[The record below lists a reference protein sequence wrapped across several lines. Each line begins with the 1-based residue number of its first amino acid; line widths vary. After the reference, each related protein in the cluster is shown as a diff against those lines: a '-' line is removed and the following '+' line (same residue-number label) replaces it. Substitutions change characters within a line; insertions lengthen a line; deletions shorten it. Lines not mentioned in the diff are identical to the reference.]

1 MKAYGILSVALLLAA
16 NVASAGPRRA
26 DADPAFT
33 WTSLDTL
40 ERSAPDRS
48 EQVRLKSDMAA
59 LGTPEIAGTRK
70 WERQKS
76 AKVAFFSSMVV
87 PGLGQTYNGRR
98 IKTAIMVGLATFYA
112 TRAITENRFK
122 VARRKVRDTFPVGSL
137 SWKEENLFVEFHR
150 ETSLDFVWFSGAAW
164 LIGVLDAFVDA
175 HLFDVRSVD
184 PAIIRRSNN
193 NYVGLGVRF

>member
-16 NVASAGPRRA
+16 NVASAGPPVV
-26 DADPAFT
+26 DAGPAFAGARV
-33 WTSLDTL
+33 DTL
-40 ERSAPDRS
+40 ERSTLDRPGKV
-48 EQVRLKSDMAA
+48 QLKSDMAA
-59 LGTPEIAGTRK
+59 LGTPEIAGMREWQRK
-70 WERQKS
+70 KS
-76 AKVAFFSSMVV
+76 ARVAIFSSMLV

-112 TRAITENRFK
+112 NRAITENRHK
-122 VARRKVRDTFPVGSL
+122 VARRKVRDTFPPGSL

-184 PAIIRRSNN
+184 PAIIHSSNN
-193 NYVGLGVRF
+193 NYVGLGVKF